1 MAKGIVKY
9 IYIGTYS
16 CSMEYS
22 VFNYFFFTGMICFP
36 AQLRRANSVDSFVVP
51 LLPTAQS
58 VMSVASTNG
67 RSLSLESIPVVDT
80 VPLLR
85 RRDQPNN
92 LTSNYLAHSSKNN
105 KQSDSSGSESSLS
118 ETERKESESTVQVS
132 TNFSLGCLLS

>member
-1 MAKGIVKY
+1 
-9 IYIGTYS
+9 
-16 CSMEYS
+16 
-22 VFNYFFFTGMICFP
+22 MICFP

-92 LTSNYLAHSSKNN
+92 LTSNYLTHSSKNN